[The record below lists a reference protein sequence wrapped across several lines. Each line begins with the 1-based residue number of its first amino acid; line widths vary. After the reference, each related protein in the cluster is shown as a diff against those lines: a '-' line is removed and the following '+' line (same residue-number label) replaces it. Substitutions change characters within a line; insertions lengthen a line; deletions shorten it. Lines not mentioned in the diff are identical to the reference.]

1 MLFNLLD
8 KDNSGTLTLDE
19 FLGGCMRLK
28 GPAKNLDV
36 NVLIDENRRLSNIV
50 KELRESTLAG
60 LT

>member
-19 FLGGCMRLK
+19 FLAGRMRLK

-36 NVLIDENRRLSNIV
+36 NMLIDENRRLSNIV
-50 KELRESTLAG
+50 KELRDSTLADF
-60 LT
+60 L